1 MSSGCA
7 PASTDPNSIG
17 AAASLLQNPSI
28 SGLISSV
35 RMPTFDLASMAMYPT
50 VIGWMVLYTIGFL
63 LILFAGAFLRG
74 AVSVINW
81 WSTFVWSTLLI
92 LLVILATINASYNT
106 YLVNMHMCDAAL
118 FSFIEC
124 AMSILAVITII
135 IFYIMNND
143 FGTNQNVN
151 TYLFLMLHINLFCS
165 LLNLCLVTMQKLSN
179 KKIPKNITL

>member
-1 MSSGCA
+1 
-7 PASTDPNSIG
+7 
-17 AAASLLQNPSI
+17 
-28 SGLISSV
+28 
-35 RMPTFDLASMAMYPT
+35 
-50 VIGWMVLYTIGFL
+50 
-63 LILFAGAFLRG
+63 
-74 AVSVINW
+74 
-81 WSTFVWSTLLI
+81 
-92 LLVILATINASYNT
+92 
-106 YLVNMHMCDAAL
+106 MCDAAL